1 MPVLSIDIEARLAK
15 FQDGLDRVARD
26 AGRTANSIDRAFSGL
41 KSTLGALAGL
51 AIGGSIVSQL
61 KIAVEELAALND
73 GATQAGVSVESLSSL
88 LNTLAPT
95 GIGLQEIVDLA
106 GKLTKAMGQAEVE
119 TSKQARAFKALGI
132 SIKDSAGNLRNA
144 DDVLTDVA
152 RALSRY
158 SDDANKVAIAQAL
171 LGESGARYLPILG
184 DIASRSR
191 AAATVT
197 ADQARA
203 ADDLAD
209 QIGELNQQFTIFK
222 QGLASAVIPTIV
234 RLIEQFNAGI
244 EAAGG
249 FGQAIVRYGL
259 RLPKD
264 PGSELQRL
272 RERREQVTA
281 ELNRLESGG
290 GIIPR
295 FSRGLANLDVGK
307 DAAAGLRQELEQI
320 NRDVGYFQTL
330 ERQLTDSRQEIYD
343 PRDRAGRVAGARP
356 SAPQTGAGT
365 GSGSSRG
372 RALSQTAREFEDFES
387 RVNAAVARLL
397 QDAPIVKARELE
409 AVIGRLNGLFQQGL
423 DGDVYAGALETALTG
438 LVQNGVDASDV
449 LQVLDRAF
457 FELGL
462 SAEAYDKIQ
471 KEIFRT
477 TATAGADGS
486 AGLRDLA
493 DRWRDAIDPMRQYAR
508 ELEEIRRLESG
519 GLLAPEDAA
528 RARGVVQD
536 RANQELLGTTDQ
548 TEALTDAAEELG
560 MTFSSA
566 FEDAIVEGK
575 GLRDLLTALEQD
587 ILRIVTRRLVTEPL
601 ANAISGIG
609 STLLGDLFG
618 GGKAAPISVSIPTY
632 VKANGGIITEFGE
645 VPLRKYAVGGVA
657 RSPQAAIFGEG
668 STPEAYVPLPD
679 GRTIPVTMQGGAGD
693 VNITVMANDVES
705 FRRSEA
711 QIKSRVAG
719 WSAGAGRFR

>member
-51 AIGGSIVSQL
+51 AIGGSIVAQL
-61 KIAVEELAALND
+61 KIAVDELAALND

-95 GIGLQEIVDLA
+95 GVGLQEIVDLA

-119 TSKQARAFKALGI
+119 TSKQARAFKALGVEI
-132 SIKDSAGNLRNA
+132 RDSFGNLRNA

-152 RALSRY
+152 RALSKY

-171 LGESGARYLPILG
+171 LEESGARYLPILG

-259 RLPKD
+259 RLPKA
-264 PGSELQRL
+264 PGTELSEL
-272 RERREQVTA
+272 RERRTLLQEELRLAEQAQQVPQIGRRFGNLFTQRRTSDELRTEIEQV
-281 ELNRLESGG
+281 
-290 GIIPR
+290 
-295 FSRGLANLDVGK
+295 
-307 DAAAGLRQELEQI
+307 
-320 NRDVGYFQTL
+320 NRDIRYFQTL
-330 ERQLTDSRQEIYD
+330 ERQLTDTRQEIYD
-343 PRDRAGRVAGARP
+343 PRDRAGRVAGTRP
-356 SAPQTGAGT
+356 SAPPAGTGT

-387 RVNAAVARLL
+387 RVNASVARLL

-438 LVQNGVDASDV
+438 LVQNGVDASDA

-477 TATAGADGS
+477 TATAGGDGA

-548 TEALTDAAEELG
+548 TEALTDAAKELG

-566 FEDAIVEGK
+566 FEDAIVEGR

-632 VKANGGIITEFGE
+632 RKANGGIITEFGE